1 MQLRRTVFA
10 LGAALTL
17 SLTACGGSG
26 SSADPSDQLDPRAL
40 QNPVPLADE
49 DPPEVKVVESWFY
62 QDDEGIHVYAIVAGN
77 DTKRLALTLGG
88 AKWAVLMDNEE
99 VQTADADYFM
109 HWPGQE
115 VLAHAHLPSL
125 GRKAV
130 SVKATAAV
138 VELNKDAS
146 LDTSVPPLPKAKA
159 SAITPVGDRYAVDI
173 AFTTPDELQA
183 STITSVVLC
192 KDAENNVAGFYKVT
206 TEDVSPNAT
215 VTLPNDPQPMVAEPA
230 SCEAWSNY
238 DG

>member
-17 SLTACGGSG
+17 SLTACGGNG
-26 SSADPSDQLDPRAL
+26 SSDPRAL

-62 QDDEGIHVYAIVAGN
+62 QDDEGIHVYAIVSGN

-125 GRKAV
+125 GRRAV
-130 SVKATAAV
+130 SVKAAAAV
-138 VELNKDAS
+138 VKLNKDAS
-146 LDTSVPPLPKAKA
+146 LDASVPPLPKAKA
-159 SAITPVGDRYAVDI
+159 SA
-173 AFTTPDELQA
+173 
-183 STITSVVLC
+183 ITSVVLC

-215 VTLPNDPQPMVAEPA
+215 VTFPNDPQSMVAVPA
-230 SCEAWSNY
+230 SCEAWNNY